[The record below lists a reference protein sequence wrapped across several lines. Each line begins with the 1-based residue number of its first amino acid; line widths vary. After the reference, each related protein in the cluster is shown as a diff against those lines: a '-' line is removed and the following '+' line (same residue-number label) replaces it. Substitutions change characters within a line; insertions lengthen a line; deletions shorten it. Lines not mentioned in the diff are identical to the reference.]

1 MAGQSGRWQNWLG
14 TAAACVMALLWLTAG
29 FWKLS
34 DISDWQLKL
43 TQLLVPVQL
52 SLAGTLA
59 VAMTEVLA
67 GVLLLRP
74 SWRRWGGWLS
84 ALLLVAFMAYMGVNY
99 ETLQGA
105 DCSCFPWLER
115 AVGPAFF
122 WSDAAMLAA
131 SLLAVRFS
139 APPEGLRR
147 VGIVVMAIVAFSGL
161 MLGVDRLGSRPGG
174 EVQIT
179 ITASGEPYSLGQGRV
194 FLFFFNPSC
203 MHCLHAGQTMSKY
216 TWQADFV
223 GLPTQDPD
231 WGSGFLE
238 DAGLTGVKLS
248 PDVAVLRETFE
259 FQDVPYGALIDDGAV
274 VDTLV
279 FWEEPELSATLRKHG
294 FID

>member
-139 APPEGLRR
+139 APPEDLRR